1 MDDRGQRCV
10 LIGAPDDPHFSA
22 VASLVSGPLVVDV
35 QSLQTNSLALSAGG
49 PLHKRRNGWVS
60 IRGLG
65 RGWIRRLAPPGWML
79 GTEAHTRR
87 AYQQANWLA
96 MLVSF
101 IRTSSVDWLTDLD
114 RLLIAENKLLLKRAA
129 QAVGAASPETA
140 LACSPTIAAEI
151 LGTDQ
156 LIAKPIGPSSFLSDS
171 DYVSTPT
178 SDVSQL
184 IDIELQPEPFLYQH
198 RVEAVRHLRVVT
210 VGDQSW
216 CFSRAVVEGEPI
228 DWRFL
233 NDAHTNFRWTKSMET
248 EKLAVSLARELAVG
262 YSSQDWIYDGNTTWV
277 VDINPGGQWLF
288 LGERSH
294 EITVAIAGWLN
305 GYSYG

>member
-1 MDDRGQRCV
+1 MDNREQRCV

-22 VASLVSGPLVVDV
+22 VANLVSGPLVVDV
-35 QSLQTNSLALSAGG
+35 HSLQTSYLALSADG
-49 PLHKRRNGWVS
+49 PLLKGRNGWMPVH
-60 IRGLG
+60 GLG

-79 GTEAHTRR
+79 GTEAHTRH
-87 AYQQANWLA
+87 AYQQAAWLA

-114 RLLIAENKLLLKRAA
+114 QLLIAENKLLLKRAA

-140 LACSPTIAAEI
+140 LACSPTIATEI

-156 LIAKPIGPSSFLSDS
+156 LIAKPIGPSSFLTES

-178 SDVSQL
+178 SDVSRL

-210 VGDQSW
+210 VDDQSW
-216 CFSRAVVEGEPI
+216 CFTRTVVEGEPI

-233 NDAHTNFRWTKSMET
+233 KDAHTNFC
-248 EKLAVSLARELAVG
+248 
-262 YSSQDWIYDGNTTWV
+262 
-277 VDINPGGQWLF
+277 
-288 LGERSH
+288 
-294 EITVAIAGWLN
+294 
-305 GYSYG
+305 

>member
-22 VASLVSGPLVVDV
+22 VASRVSDPLVVDV
-35 QSLQTNSLALSAGG
+35 QSLQTSYLALSADG
-49 PLHKRRNGWVS
+49 PLLKGRNGWMAV
-60 IRGLG
+60 RGLG

-79 GTEAHTRR
+79 GTEAHTRH
-87 AYQQANWLA
+87 AYQQAAWLS

-101 IRTSSVDWLTDLD
+101 IRTGSVDWLTGLD
-114 RLLIAENKLLLKRAA
+114 QLLIAENKLLLHRAA
-129 QAVGAASPETA
+129 RAVGAACPETA
-140 LACSPTIAAEI
+140 LACSPNIAAEI

-156 LIAKPIGPSSFLSDS
+156 LIAKPIGPSNFLTEN
-171 DYVSTPT
+171 DYVSTPA
-178 SDVSQL
+178 SDVSRL
-184 IDIELQPEPFLYQH
+184 IDTDLQPEPFLYQH

-233 NDAHTNFRWTKSMET
+233 KDAHTNFCWTKSMET
-248 EKLAVSLARELAVG
+248 EKLAVSLARELVIG
-262 YSSQDWIYDGNTTWV
+262 YSSQDWIDDGTTTWV

-294 EITVAIAGWLN
+294 EITVAIAAWLN
-305 GYSYG
+305 GNSHG

>member
-1 MDDRGQRCV
+1 MSV
-10 LIGAPDDPHFSA
+10 
-22 VASLVSGPLVVDV
+22 
-35 QSLQTNSLALSAGG
+35 
-49 PLHKRRNGWVS
+49 
-60 IRGLG
+60 RGLG

-87 AYQQANWLA
+87 SYQQAAWLA

-114 RLLIAENKLLLKRAA
+114 QLLMAENKLLLNRAA
-129 QAVGAASPETA
+129 RAVGAACPETA

-156 LIAKPIGPSSFLSDS
+156 LIAKPIGPSSFLTEG

-178 SDVSQL
+178 SEVSQL
-184 IDIELQPEPFLYQH
+184 IDIDLQPEPFLYQH
-198 RVEAVRHLRVVT
+198 RIEAVRHLRIVT
-210 VGDQSW
+210 VGAQSW
-216 CFSRAVVEGEPI
+216 CFTRTVVEGEPI

-233 NDAHTNFRWTKSMET
+233 NDAHTDFHWTRSMET
-248 EKLAVSLARELAVG
+248 EKLAVSLARELVIG
-262 YSSQDWIYDGNTTWV
+262 YSSQDWIDDGTTTWV

-288 LGERSH
+288 LGDRSH
-294 EITVAIAGWLN
+294 EITVAIAKWLN
-305 GYSYG
+305 GNSHG

>member
-22 VASLVSGPLVVDV
+22 VASRVSDPLVVDV
-35 QSLQTNSLALSAGG
+35 QSLQTSYLALSADR
-49 PLHKRRNGWVS
+49 PLLKGRNGWMPVH
-60 IRGLG
+60 GLG

-79 GTEAHTRR
+79 GTEAHTRH
-87 AYQQANWLA
+87 AYQQAAWLA

-101 IRTSSVDWLTDLD
+101 IRTSSVDWLTGLD
-114 RLLIAENKLLLKRAA
+114 QLLIAENKLLLHRAA
-129 QAVGAASPETA
+129 RAVGAACPETA

-156 LIAKPIGPSSFLSDS
+156 LIAKPIGPSNFLTEN

-178 SDVSQL
+178 SDVSRL
-184 IDIELQPEPFLYQH
+184 IDTDLQPEPFLYQH

-216 CFSRAVVEGEPI
+216 CFSRAVTKDEPI

-233 NDAHTNFRWTKSMET
+233 DDAHTNFCWTKSMET
-248 EKLAVSLARELAVG
+248 EKLAVSLARELVIG
-262 YSSQDWIYDGNTTWV
+262 YSSQDWIDDGNTTWV

-294 EITVAIAGWLN
+294 EITVAIAAWLN
-305 GYSYG
+305 GNSHG